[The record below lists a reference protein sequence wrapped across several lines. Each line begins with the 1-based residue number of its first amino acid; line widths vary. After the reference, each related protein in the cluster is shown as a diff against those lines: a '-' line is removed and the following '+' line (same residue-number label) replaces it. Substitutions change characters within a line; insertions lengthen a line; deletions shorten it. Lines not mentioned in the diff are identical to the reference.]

1 MFSSSKPA
9 SVTPNIII
17 HGGCGNITRQNLPPD
32 AYKAY
37 RASLLSILDSANS
50 RLRQPG
56 AKAIDV
62 ATYVVSLLENDTLFN
77 AGHGAVFT
85 LNGTQELEASV
96 MVSRGYR
103 KRGVGVMKLSHV
115 KNPILLAKEMLIRG
129 NEDDGGGAQ
138 GHVQLAGESCEKL
151 ASDWG
156 LELVKP
162 SYFWTKKRWAEHR
175 RALGKS
181 SDDATYDRNRGAIDN
196 GHDESTLDMGDVT
209 ITSEPFSNPTWDSK
223 EYLPQGTVGCC
234 VLDSEGVTCVATST
248 GGITNKLPGRIGD
261 TPTIGAGFWA
271 EEWTVSS
278 ALSSRTYNASSPL
291 TQILSDCLP
300 SLAGYLRLPSQSEDE
315 VALARSSY
323 RAVAMSGTGNGD
335 SFLRLNAARTAA
347 AIVRFQSQAPSSPA
361 ASSDSHTSL
370 QASVTAVAGLNGML
384 QQSAEDRWRK
394 TGEGEGGIIGLEV
407 DGASGT
413 STVVADFNCGGMFRT
428 WYDEDGKPQM
438 MVFKKGYQV

>member
-1 MFSSSKPA
+1 MLSSKPA
-9 SVTPNIII
+9 FVTPNIII
-17 HGGCGNITRQNLPPD
+17 HGGCGNITRDNLPPD
-32 AYKAY
+32 AYEAY
-37 RASLLSILDSANS
+37 RASLLAILDGANS
-50 RLRQPG
+50 KLCQPG

-85 LNGTQELEASV
+85 RTGTQELEASV

-138 GHVQLAGESCEKL
+138 GHVQLAGESCEQL
-151 ASDWG
+151 ASEWG
-156 LELVKP
+156 LDMVKP

-181 SDDATYDRNRGAIDN
+181 TDDAIYDRNREAIDD
-196 GHDESTLDMGDVT
+196 GHDESSLDMGKEAV
-209 ITSEPFSNPTWDSK
+209 TSEPFSNPTWDSK

-278 ALSSRTYNASSPL
+278 TSSSQPFYVASPL
-291 TQILSDCLP
+291 GRIISDCLP
-300 SLAGYLRLPSQSEDE
+300 SLAGYLRLPQQSKEE
-315 VALARSSY
+315 SNCSRPSY

-347 AIVRFQSQAPSSPA
+347 AIARFTSQAPSSPA
-361 ASSDSHTSL
+361 VSSDSHTSL
-370 QASVTAVAGLNGML
+370 QASVTTVAGSNGML

-407 DGASGT
+407 DGASGK
-413 STVVADFNCGGMFRT
+413 SAVVADFNCGGMFRT
-428 WYDEDGKPQM
+428 WYDGSGKPQM
-438 MVFKKGYQV
+438 MVFKKEYEV

>member
-1 MFSSSKPA
+1 MPSSKPA

-17 HGGCGNITRQNLPPD
+17 HGGCGNITRENLAPD

-37 RASLLSILDSANS
+37 RASLLAILDSANS
-50 RLRQPG
+50 KLRQPG

-85 LNGTQELEASV
+85 RTGTQELEASV

-115 KNPILLAKEMLIRG
+115 RNPILLAKEMLIRG
-129 NEDDGGGAQ
+129 NENDGGGAQ
-138 GHVQLAGESCEKL
+138 GHVQLAGESCEQL
-151 ASDWG
+151 ASEWG
-156 LELVKP
+156 LDMVKP

-181 SDDATYDRNRGAIDN
+181 TDDATYDRNREAIDD
-196 GHDESTLDMGDVT
+196 GHDESSPDVGDETV
-209 ITSEPFSNPTWDSK
+209 ISKPFSNPTWDSK

-234 VLDSEGVTCVATST
+234 VLDSDGVTCVATST

-278 ALSSRTYNASSPL
+278 TSSSQPFYAASPL
-291 TQILSDCLP
+291 SRIISDCLP
-300 SLAGYLRLPSQSEDE
+300 SLAGYLRLPQQSEE
-315 VALARSSY
+315 ESNCSRPSY
-323 RAVAMSGTGNGD
+323 RAVAISGTGNGD

-347 AIVRFQSQAPSSPA
+347 AIARFTSQVPASPA

-370 QASVTAVAGLNGML
+370 QAAVTAVAGSNGML

-407 DGASGT
+407 DGASGK

-428 WYDEDGKPQM
+428 WYDEEGKPQM
-438 MVFKKGYQV
+438 MVFKKEYEA